1 MTANTMGNRVSVPI
15 PMLTRPLV
23 PTESQTNAS
32 TTAAA

>member
-15 PMLTRPLV
+15 PMLILMV